1 MIFAGKNIVF
11 LKYVNHCFKRK
22 GQDIKV
28 RFCREMCL
36 SENFLDSLMSNINSY
51 FIHMQKFIL
60 DNITNDILFFCNSSF
75 HFHCFHNWKKILTL
89 THPSLS
95 VRPSLRPAYPTLY
108 DNNTIILIIFHS
120 QMLEIYHLIMSLCII
135 TFINGSFSINDLF
148 PHSIRPSHP
157 ALLTL

>member
-1 MIFAGKNIVF
+1 MVFFQWPSNAQFFVLGLWHDYIKSRSLWAVIFAGKNIVF

-60 DNITNDILFFCNSSF
+60 DNITNDILFFCNSSL

-120 QMLEIYHLIMSLCII
+120 QMLEIYH
-135 TFINGSFSINDLF
+135 F
-148 PHSIRPSHP
+148 
-157 ALLTL
+157 